1 MKIRG
6 LLLYPDL
13 VVSALLSVAV
23 QCFGAVN
30 QPESAERLVAGIT
43 VRRDADTERPIRL
56 RLAQRSRRD
65 GIAIIKQ
72 GPSSDSLVRIL
83 PTGGGTW
90 GLAITPDG
98 RYLLDRLSLLVTSQS
113 RRHARF
119 VAS

>member
-6 LLLYPDL
+6 LLLIPTL
-13 VVSALLSVAV
+13 VVSALLSVASSASAQSISPSLQSV
-23 QCFGAVN
+23 SLPGSPFAVTPTPNGQYAFASLSGAT
-30 QPESAERLVAGIT
+30 S
-43 VRRDADTERPIRL
+43 
-56 RLAQRSRRD
+56 